1 MIAKNFLATHP
12 RKGQPTNF
20 KEKILDKEKIHTIR
34 HNYAHW
40 EKVAKEVNAGTAVL
54 VLKEWIGRPYHSKQL
69 EIMRLEKI
77 TVQLLNLLNKNSTNI
92 TVVLPLCKRV
102 GTFVTEELLAKNDG
116 LSIEDFNGWFPKE
129 KRTYKEDL
137 AIIHFTDFIYKF

>member
-20 KEKILDKEKIHTIR
+20 KEKILAKEKIHTIR

-54 VLKEWIGRPYHSKQL
+54 VLKEWIGRPYHTKQV
-69 EIMRLEKI
+69 EIMRLEKL
-77 TVQLLNLLNKNSTNI
+77 TVQLLTFDAQI
-92 TVVLPLCKRV
+92 TVAMPSCKNV
-102 GTFVTEELLAKNDG
+102 ASLVADGLLAEHDG
-116 LSIEDFNGWFPKE
+116 LNLEDFNAWFPKN
-129 KRTYKEDL
+129 KRDFREDL